1 MSTNGITIKDKEPR
15 NLRTWA
21 IVGGTGGDVILANL
35 DTAVF
40 ARHSED
46 GLLLSEYAL
55 RPKSL
60 DSLALCFLGSPCFFP
75 EAYGYVFTPVLGPGS
90 DLLRGVLTGFGV
102 TRTVL
107 PLGLYGKT
115 VGILLIPSTITL
127 LKDVPDEIVKALS
140 IGVDS
145 ADDMN
150 ARVMRGPPRIQLAGS
165 FDAGQS

>member
-1 MSTNGITIKDKEPR
+1 MSTNGITIKDKKPR

-35 DTAVF
+35 DTAT
-40 ARHSED
+40 ARHTGRAPAPE
-46 GLLLSEYAL
+46 
-55 RPKSL
+55 SL
-60 DSLALCFLGSPCFFP
+60 ESLARCFLGSPCFFP
-75 EAYGYVFTPVLGPGS
+75 EAYAYVFTPVLGPGS
-90 DLLRGVLTGFGV
+90 DLARGVLTGFGV

-115 VGILLIPSTITL
+115 VGIMLIPSTITL
-127 LKDVPDEIVKALS
+127 LEDVPDEVVKALS
-140 IGVDS
+140 LGVDS

-165 FDAGQS
+165 FDAGQP